1 MKWKE
6 DFQRTIK
13 TSLKFTALE
22 HRMMVDIRL
31 QFEINPAHI
40 CGMLYA
46 DGIHTGLLI

>member
-13 TSLKFTALE
+13 TGLKFAALE
-22 HRMMVDIRL
+22 HCMMVDIRL
-31 QFEINPAHI
+31 QFEINPVHI

-46 DGIHTGLLI
+46 DGVLTGFLI

>member
-13 TSLKFTALE
+13 TGLKFAALA
-22 HRMMVDIRL
+22 HCMMVDIRL

-46 DGIHTGLLI
+46 DGALTGFLI